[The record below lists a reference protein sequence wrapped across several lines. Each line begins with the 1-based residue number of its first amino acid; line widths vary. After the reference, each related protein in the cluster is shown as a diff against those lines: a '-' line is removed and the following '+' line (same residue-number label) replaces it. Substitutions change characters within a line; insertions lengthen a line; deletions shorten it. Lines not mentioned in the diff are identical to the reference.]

1 MNINELKES
10 IINGMSKIV
19 VDYHD
24 NNSEDDMPIDELV
37 VLDSL
42 KYSVNWYKEWL
53 KENINNFNLT
63 HNQIDELVK
72 ECTFQTYH
80 KFIK

>member
-1 MNINELKES
+1 MNISELKES
-10 IINGMSKIV
+10 IINSMSKIV

-24 NNSEDDMPIDELV
+24 NNSGDDMPIDELV
-37 VLDSL
+37 VLDAL

-53 KENINNFNLT
+53 KENINNVNLT
-63 HNQIDELVK
+63 HNQIDELIK
-72 ECTFQTYH
+72 ECSVQVYH